1 MPKHTIEFTYF
12 ISKETTM
19 TKLANPCTKA
29 EIINRLAKGESSNQ
43 IGKDNNVSGQRIRQ
57 MKKENQD
64 LINAI
69 AQRLIQENLP
79 DIYETVRN
87 DVCTMKRIS
96 EKAKE
101 NVENVTDKEMQYKK
115 DNNRTNENLL
125 RSVGI
130 FPAQLPSFVFNQYN
144 DNRQQNK
151 VQIISNMVAMKLG
164 QDFERQLKKFDEEE
178 VD

>member
-1 MPKHTIEFTYF
+1 
-12 ISKETTM
+12 M

-29 EIINRLAKGESSNQ
+29 EIINRLATNESSNQ
-43 IGKDNNVSGQRIRQ
+43 IAKDYNVTGQRIRQ
-57 MKKENQD
+57 MKKENED
-64 LINAI
+64 LINTI

-101 NVENVTDKEMQYKK
+101 NIEKVTEKEMQYKK
-115 DNNRTNENLL
+115 DNNRTNENIF

-130 FPAQLPSFVFNQYN
+130 YPAQHPSFVFNQYN
-144 DNRQQNK
+144 DNSQHNT
-151 VQIISNMVAMKLG
+151 VISPAFQKYI
-164 QDFERQLKKFDEEE
+164 DFQAKNGLKMLEDSHG
-178 VD
+178 VNQTS

>member
-1 MPKHTIEFTYF
+1 
-12 ISKETTM
+12 M

-29 EIINRLAKGESSNQ
+29 EIINRLATNESSNQ
-43 IGKDNNVSGQRIRQ
+43 IAKDYNVTGQRIRQ

-101 NVENVTDKEMQYKK
+101 NIEKVTEKEMQYKK
-115 DNNRTNENLL
+115 DNNRTNENVL

-130 FPAQLPSFVFNQYN
+130 FPSQAPSFMF
-144 DNRQQNK
+144 QQNIDNS
-151 VQIISNMVAMKLG
+151 QHNTIISPEFQKFLDFQLENGMKMLEDSDG
-164 QDFERQLKKFDEEE
+164 INQMPS
-178 VD
+178 

>member
-1 MPKHTIEFTYF
+1 
-12 ISKETTM
+12 M

-29 EIINRLAKGESSNQ
+29 EIINRLATNESSNQ
-43 IGKDNNVSGQRIRQ
+43 IAKDYNVTGQRIRQ
-57 MKKENQD
+57 MKKENED

-87 DVCTMKRIS
+87 DVCTMKCIS

-115 DNNRTNENLL
+115 YNNRTNENTF

-130 FPAQLPSFVFNQYN
+130 YPAQHPGFVFNQYN
-144 DNRQQNK
+144 DNRQQENT
-151 VQIISNMVAMKLG
+151 VISASVTRSVGEAITRKLHE
-164 QDFERQLKKFDEEE
+164 FEDEE
-178 VD
+178 VT